1 MKKNVAKLLAG
12 IIVCAMLA
20 GCGGSEQKPEP
31 MDQNS
36 QAQAQELAQDD
47 AGAQEAQAQ
56 SQGTQTAE
64 PQNSEAESL
73 TSQAQDDAGAQKAQ
87 AQAQAPEAQT
97 SKPRPR
103 RSKLTR
109 PLFWGSPWRTFPRR
123 P

>member
-31 MDQNS
+31 VDQNS

-47 AGAQEAQAQ
+47 A
-56 SQGTQTAE
+56 S
-64 PQNSEAESL
+64 
-73 TSQAQDDAGAQKAQ
+73 AQKAQ
-87 AQAQAPEAQT
+87 AQAQAPEART